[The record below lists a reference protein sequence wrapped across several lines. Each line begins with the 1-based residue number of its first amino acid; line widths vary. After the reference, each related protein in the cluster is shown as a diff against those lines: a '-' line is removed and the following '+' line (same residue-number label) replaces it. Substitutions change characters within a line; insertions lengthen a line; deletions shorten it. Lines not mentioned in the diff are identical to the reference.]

1 MLQTP
6 NFATR
11 KCLHLKGFC
20 KISCFYGV
28 SFLRYLQSL
37 KSTSQ
42 MPINLLAK
50 KLTKIE
56 NAKIELLIDFD
67 REIKIKMNFSPV
79 IYHYKRKLQ
88 TSRFIIDVA
97 IIRKIIFNIS
107 GLSQRLSIWFLWKM
121 VINYMKTFSF
131 YFQNWKILCISRVM
145 AIIYRC
151 FQFLYQKCRR

>member
-107 GLSQRLSIWFLWKM
+107 GLSQRLSIWFL
-121 VINYMKTFSF
+121 
-131 YFQNWKILCISRVM
+131 
-145 AIIYRC
+145 
-151 FQFLYQKCRR
+151 